1 MQPAFFR
8 GASLLDKLHSFLKPS
23 NASST
28 SPSTSHDSETADI
41 VPDIVHI
48 GKEAQ
53 RAVSA
58 AVRVYYV
65 KMFSVAYVSGFIA
78 MRLFNN
84 RNCDMC

>member
-1 MQPAFFR
+1 M
-8 GASLLDKLHSFLKPS
+8 DKLHSFVKPS
-23 NASST
+23 SALST
-28 SPSTSHDSETADI
+28 SVSTSHDSETTDS

-48 GKEAQ
+48 GKETQ

-84 RNCDMC
+84 KNCDMC